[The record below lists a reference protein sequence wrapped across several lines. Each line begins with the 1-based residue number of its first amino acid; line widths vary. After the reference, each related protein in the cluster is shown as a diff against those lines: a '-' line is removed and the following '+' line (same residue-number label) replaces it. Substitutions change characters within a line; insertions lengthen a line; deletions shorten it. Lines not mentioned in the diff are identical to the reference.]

1 MPKGVGVRV
10 PPLAHNISDLTPKIM
25 HTNAYEWFECIRNAY
40 KNGENMENYEGW
52 DPHPSR
58 KNIYIN
64 QKTRL
69 LYRRTKVGSF
79 RRISQKMTESQE
91 LESFRRM
98 DGIVAMTSRSR
109 GRTPPPS
116 DKTLTEES

>member
-1 MPKGVGVRV
+1 
-10 PPLAHNISDLTPKIM
+10 
-25 HTNAYEWFECIRNAY
+25 
-40 KNGENMENYEGW
+40 MESYEGW

-64 QKTRL
+64 QETRL
-69 LYRRTKVGSF
+69 LYRKTKAGSF
-79 RRISQKMTESQE
+79 RRIPQKMTELQE

-109 GRTPPPS
+109 GKGVPPADQTP
-116 DKTLTEES
+116 

>member
-1 MPKGVGVRV
+1 M
-10 PPLAHNISDLTPKIM
+10 AKI
-25 HTNAYEWFECIRNAY
+25 
-40 KNGENMENYEGW
+40 EGW
-52 DPHPSR
+52 EPHPTR
-58 KNIYIN
+58 KNIYKDL
-64 QKTRL
+64 KTGL

-79 RRISQKMTESQE
+79 RRIPQKMTELQE

-116 DKTLTEES
+116 ENTLTEELE